1 MTMKKNMKILVT
13 GMCLLA
19 AVSAHAQ
26 DTKSQFRPINHAV
39 ISQTIAPDARGGAM
53 GDVGTATDPDVNSQ
67 AWNPA
72 KYPFCISRAGIALN
86 YTPWLRQLVNDI
98 DLAYVAGYYRIG
110 DYAAVSGSLRYFSL
124 GEVMTSLEEN
134 AMTVKPYEM
143 SLDLGA
149 SLMLSE
155 KFALGVTLRWLYS
168 DLRFDF
174 ENDAKPA
181 SAFAAD
187 LAGYYNNYINIG
199 QRECQLGLGFNIQNV
214 GTKIT
219 YFGDD
224 RSQFLPATLRLGASL
239 MVPVDEYNRFSI
251 AFDASKLLVPLQP
264 TEEMWKADDPDGTKY
279 GSLENYA
286 KEKYDDVSSISG
298 IFKSFTDAPGGFKEE
313 LQEIMW
319 GVGAEYVYHDQ
330 FTLRAGYH
338 HESENKGNR
347 KYFTVGGGFRM
358 SVFSLD
364 VGYVISTAKSNPL
377 DQTLRFSLAF
387 DMDGIRDL
395 FRR

>member
-1 MTMKKNMKILVT
+1 
-13 GMCLLA
+13 
-19 AVSAHAQ
+19 
-26 DTKSQFRPINHAV
+26 
-39 ISQTIAPDARGGAM
+39 
-53 GDVGTATDPDVNSQ
+53 
-67 AWNPA
+67 
-72 KYPFCISRAGIALN
+72 
-86 YTPWLRQLVNDI
+86 
-98 DLAYVAGYYRIG
+98 
-110 DYAAVSGSLRYFSL
+110 
-124 GEVMTSLEEN
+124 
-134 AMTVKPYEM
+134 MTVKPYEM

-251 AFDASKLLVPLQP
+251 AFDASKLLVPLMP
-264 TEEMWKADDPDGTKY
+264 TEEMWKADDPDGADLVAQLLKIAFAERLVDQQHDAREEIGQQVLY
-279 GSLENYA
+279 VLRG
-286 KEKYDDVSSISG
+286 KERS
-298 IFKSFTDAPGGFKEE
+298 
-313 LQEIMW
+313 
-319 GVGAEYVYHDQ
+319 
-330 FTLRAGYH
+330 
-338 HESENKGNR
+338 
-347 KYFTVGGGFRM
+347 
-358 SVFSLD
+358 
-364 VGYVISTAKSNPL
+364 
-377 DQTLRFSLAF
+377 
-387 DMDGIRDL
+387 
-395 FRR
+395 